1 MMSLQ
6 TLAEITRM
14 ATALQTAAPP
24 PAVKEWLAVAALR
37 GAGET
42 LAAGTHTTA
51 IGREAAAAACLA
63 AADLL
68 EGTKR

>member
-1 MMSLQ
+1 MMNLQ

-37 GAGET
+37 AAAET
-42 LAAGTHTTA
+42 LAAGPMTA
-51 IGREAAAAACLA
+51 ATRREAAADACNA
-63 AADLL
+63 VADLL

>member
-1 MMSLQ
+1 MNRE

-14 ATALQTAAPP
+14 ATALKPADPP

-37 GAGET
+37 AAAET
-42 LAAGTHTTA
+42 LAVPENGTL
-51 IGREAAAAACLA
+51 RRRDAAADACRA
-63 AADLL
+63 VADLL